1 MLRLDVT
8 IGFNNWMLRWDV
20 TLLAYHCLLP
30 RLMPLCLLPHSF
42 CFLTA
47 FTSSQFLLP
56 HSNAS
61 VHNSLNIQ
69 QERMAAANAARAA
82 SDHAAKQAAQVT
94 CTVGSKAD
102 EEVHRLQELLTSQ
115 ASVQHV

>member
-1 MLRLDVT
+1 V
-8 IGFNNWMLRWDV
+8 GC
-20 TLLAYHCLLP
+20 HPP
-30 RLMPLCLLPHSF
+30 RISLFVATPDASVFTSSQLLLPHSF

>member
-1 MLRLDVT
+1 
-8 IGFNNWMLRWDV
+8 
-20 TLLAYHCLLP
+20 
-30 RLMPLCLLPHSF
+30 
-42 CFLTA
+42 
-47 FTSSQFLLP
+47 
-56 HSNAS
+56 
-61 VHNSLNIQ
+61 
-69 QERMAAANAARAA
+69 MAAANAARAA